1 MKKLITLTILS
12 SLIFA
17 GSAFAQD
24 VAPVRDG
31 ERLRDGQFRIP
42 KALRGEDSPIADALS
57 DYRSA
62 REEVRSA
69 IAPLRASLKGAD
81 EATIASVREQI
92 RGLLR
97 DHAGDQREF
106 RKTVRREMRALRE
119 ARASDGE

>member
-42 KALRGEDSPIADALS
+42 KALR
-57 DYRSA
+57 
-62 REEVRSA
+62 
-69 IAPLRASLKGAD
+69 
-81 EATIASVREQI
+81 
-92 RGLLR
+92 
-97 DHAGDQREF
+97 
-106 RKTVRREMRALRE
+106 
-119 ARASDGE
+119 